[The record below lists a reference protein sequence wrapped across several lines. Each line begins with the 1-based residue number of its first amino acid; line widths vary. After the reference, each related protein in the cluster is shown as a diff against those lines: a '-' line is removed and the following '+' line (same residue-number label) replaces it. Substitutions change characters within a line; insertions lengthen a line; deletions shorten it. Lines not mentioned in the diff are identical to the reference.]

1 MDGALM
7 EGALRET
14 GIAEQKVWD
23 AWVLK
28 GKLQDKAAARKYRI
42 VAGFFLVLLAIAVAY
57 YFGAV
62 K

>member
-7 EGALRET
+7 EGALMET
-14 GIAEQKVWD
+14 LAEQKVWD

>member
-1 MDGALM
+1 MVGALM
-7 EGALRET
+7 ET
-14 GIAEQKVWD
+14 VAEQKVWD

-28 GKLQDKAAARKYRI
+28 GKLQDKAAARKYKI
-42 VAGFFLVLLAIAVAY
+42 VAGVFLALLAIAVAY